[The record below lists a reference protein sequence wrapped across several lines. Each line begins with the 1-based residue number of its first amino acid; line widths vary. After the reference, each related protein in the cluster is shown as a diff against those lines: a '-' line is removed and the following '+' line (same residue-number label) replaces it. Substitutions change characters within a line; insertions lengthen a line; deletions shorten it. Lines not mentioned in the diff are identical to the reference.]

1 MLLLTQ
7 EELGFHPDGLG
18 DESAWETFVT
28 LETFEQFLAGH
39 VARVELRK
47 VVLDRGIPQTSE
59 NTTAANVLFDGD
71 DADVTK
77 GEIVNVTIDMI
88 RHHAIGDA
96 AEPGICHQLVETI
109 SVSMPVN
116 IRVTLSLTATA
127 TGMET
132 FAVGV
137 LLPEVDTTI
146 AQPHSREGIDVASLR
161 EEETDTVI
169 RLAKACAVT
178 EDQLTM
184 VVRIEL
190 KPQEWLWLP
199 WFSASVAQ
207 QSLLDA
213 ERFAFCFHLRYVL
226 CLALVGTA
234 VLCAH
239 KSPKLSHF

>member
-1 MLLLTQ
+1 MTQ

-18 DESAWETFVT
+18 DESAGETFVT
-28 LETFEQFLAGH
+28 FEAFEEFLAGH
-39 VARVELRK
+39 VARVKFREIVLDGSITEPTK
-47 VVLDRGIPQTSE
+47 DAATAVVLFNR
-59 NTTAANVLFDGD
+59 D
-71 DADVTK
+71 DPEVGGA
-77 GEIVNVTIDMI
+77 EIVNVAIDMI

-96 AEPGICHQLVETI
+96 AEPGICHQLVET
-109 SVSMPVN
+109 VSPPMIMDIGVG
-116 IRVTLSLTATA
+116 LSLTATA

-137 LLPEVDTTI
+137 FLPEIDATI
-146 AQPHSREGIDVASLR
+146 AQPKLGEGIDIASLR

-199 WFSASVAQ
+199 WFSLLATQ
-207 QSLLDA
+207 LSLCDT
-213 ERFAFCFHLRYVL
+213 ERFTAIFH
-226 CLALVGTA
+226 
-234 VLCAH
+234 
-239 KSPKLSHF
+239 

>member
-7 EELGFHPDGLG
+7 EELGFHADGLG
-18 DESAWETFVT
+18 DESAGETFVM
-28 LETFEQFLAGH
+28 LEAFEEFLLRH
-39 VARVELRK
+39 VNGVELRK
-47 VVLDRGIPQTSE
+47 VVLYRGITEPTE
-59 NTTAANVLFDGD
+59 DTATAVVLFNRD
-71 DADVTK
+71 DTEIGGA
-77 GEIVNVTIDMI
+77 EIVNVTIDMI

-116 IRVTLSLTATA
+116 IRVTLTLTATA
-127 TGMET
+127 TGVET
-132 FAVGV
+132 FAIRV

-146 AQPHSREGIDVASLR
+146 AQPKLGEGIDVASLR

-199 WFSASVAQ
+199 WFS
-207 QSLLDA
+207 LLATQLAFRDA
-213 ERFAFCFHLRYVL
+213 ERLTFASHKRKFCGDF
-226 CLALVGTA
+226 CL
-234 VLCAH
+234 
-239 KSPKLSHF
+239 